1 MVHEILYRTMKI
13 KYSGKKTFVI
23 VLLSLTFI
31 TGMAVL
37 VWLNLGF
44 QMQPVEAEDRIRLL
58 MSRAVTNNY
67 VHLFNENNTLDF
79 DTGIKL
85 QQELRAVNDLEVSN
99 IEIKKL
105 VPDYLLRPHQST
117 FIAKADVGNTGDF
130 LTRYF
135 WLSYSNIDR
144 ETSHMAWLFAL

>member
-1 MVHEILYRTMKI
+1 MKI
-13 KYSGKKTFVI
+13 KYSGRKTLVI

-31 TGMAVL
+31 AGMAVL
-37 VWLNLGF
+37 VWLNLGY

-58 MSRAVTNNY
+58 MSRSVTNNY
-67 VHLFNENNTLDF
+67 VHLFNENNKLDF

-105 VPDYLLRPHQST
+105 APDYLLRPHRST
-117 FIAKADVGNTGDF
+117 YIAKADVGNADNF
-130 LTRYF
+130 LIRYF

-144 ETSHMAWLFAL
+144 ETSHMAWIFSL